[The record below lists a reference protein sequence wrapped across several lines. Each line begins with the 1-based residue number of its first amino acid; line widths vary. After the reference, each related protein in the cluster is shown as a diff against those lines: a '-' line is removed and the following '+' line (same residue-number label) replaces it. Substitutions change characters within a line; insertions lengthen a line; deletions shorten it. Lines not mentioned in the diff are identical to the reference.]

1 MQKYLGIPVIVL
13 GAVLLVLSYFLDWT
27 DYNALQFGSLALI
40 IIGLIVHIVIQKKM
54 E

>member
-13 GAVLLVLSYFLDWT
+13 GALLLVLSYFLDWT
-27 DYNALQFGSLALI
+27 DNNALQFGSLLLI
-40 IIGLIVHIVIQKKM
+40 IIDLIVHIVIQKKM